1 MYTASAV
8 PSAWSPFE
16 AQARVSEAIRS
27 YLTESEVRLAHANCM
42 RMLEAG
48 QTTHDENV
56 FLQSCIV
63 ALRHRLSFEFP
74 TQPSPSIPLHSVKA
88 ALALNREAA
97 GLVSSR

>member
-1 MYTASAV
+1 MYAASAV
-8 PSAWSPFE
+8 PGVWSPFE
-16 AQARVSEAIRS
+16 AQAIVAHAIRG
-27 YLTESEVRLAHANCM
+27 YVTQSELELAHANCL
-42 RMLEAG
+42 RMLELR

-74 TQPSPSIPLHSVKA
+74 LSPSIPLHSVKA
-88 ALALNREAA
+88 IPALNREAA